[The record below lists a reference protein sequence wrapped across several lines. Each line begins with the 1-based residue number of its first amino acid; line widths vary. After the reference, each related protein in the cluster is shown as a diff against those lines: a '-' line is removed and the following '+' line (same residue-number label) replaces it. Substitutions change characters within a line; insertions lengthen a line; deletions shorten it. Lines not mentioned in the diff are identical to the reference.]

1 METAHARLAARDIRT
16 KLNYIQLLIE
26 ALECWAGRPTWFS
39 PHPSDQQNFRKAV
52 SNVKKLSF
60 TPSTEDIYAAI
71 LHHVQDAP
79 VMLGTPSNIESEA
92 MKFAKKI
99 AVKL

>member
-1 METAHARLAARDIRT
+1 M
-16 KLNYIQLLIE
+16 NQLIE

-60 TPSTEDIYAAI
+60 TPSTEEIYAAI

>member
-1 METAHARLAARDIRT
+1 MS
-16 KLNYIQLLIE
+16 NQVIE

-39 PHPSDQQNFRKAV
+39 SHPSDQQNLRAAI
-52 SNVKKLSF
+52 SNLKQLSF
-60 TPSTEDIYAAI
+60 TPSTEEIYGAI

-79 VMLGTPSNIESEA
+79 TMLDTPSNLDDEA

>member
-1 METAHARLAARDIRT
+1 M
-16 KLNYIQLLIE
+16 NQLIE

-39 PHPSDQQNFRKAV
+39 SHPSDQSNMKKAV
-52 SNVKKLSF
+52 SNIKKLSF
-60 TPSTEDIYAAI
+60 VPSIEEIYAAI
-71 LHHVQDAP
+71 IYHVKDSP
-79 VMLGTPSNIESEA
+79 VMLGTPSNIEGEV

>member
-1 METAHARLAARDIRT
+1 ME
-16 KLNYIQLLIE
+16 QLLE

-39 PHPSDQQNFRKAV
+39 PHPSDQQNLRKAV
-52 SNVKKLSF
+52 LNIKKLPF
-60 TPSTEDIYAAI
+60 TPSVEDIYASI

-79 VMLGTPSNIESEA
+79 VMLGTPSNIEGEV

-99 AVKL
+99 AVKLE